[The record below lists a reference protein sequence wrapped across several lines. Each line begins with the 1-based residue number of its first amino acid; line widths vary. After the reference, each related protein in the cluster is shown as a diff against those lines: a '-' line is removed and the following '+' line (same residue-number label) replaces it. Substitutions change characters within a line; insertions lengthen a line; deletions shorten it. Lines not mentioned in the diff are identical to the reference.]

1 MLMQI
6 LSHSK
11 TDFLV
16 TALQNLCIFLLIDM
30 HWTDISHTIYKVIQP
45 CLAYSWHLENAYSL

>member
-16 TALQNLCIFLLIDM
+16 AALQNVCTFLLIDM
-30 HWTDISHTIYKVIQP
+30 QEFHTLSIKVSNHVWPI
-45 CLAYSWHLENAYSL
+45 ADT